1 MHALH
6 FPLAP
11 PELGIHSDPHIL
23 LINMFYKWCG
33 EDLNPGPS
41 GGWFSLDLANWPTL
55 PECRFRY
62 ASLILPA
69 EVRVDPSL
77 PHFFN

>member
-1 MHALH
+1 
-6 FPLAP
+6 
-11 PELGIHSDPHIL
+11 
-23 LINMFYKWCG
+23 MFYKWCG
-33 EDLNPGPS
+33 EDLNTGPS